1 MCVVVCGCAFVC
13 LFMLTL
19 STSYITT
26 LMERSCRNQSSREWR
41 TGDNLGEFTLVV
53 DLRTVG

>member
-1 MCVVVCGCAFVC
+1 MLCECAFVC

-26 LMERSCRNQSSREWR
+26 LMERSCRLQSPREWH